1 MKNTEQSFTF
11 TELIIVVAIIAILAV
26 ISFPAYQNY

>member
-1 MKNTEQSFTF
+1 MKKTHHSFTF
-11 TELIIVVAIIAILAV
+11 TELIIVIAIIAIIAV